1 MCALMQAGLIAR
13 AMAELSPSINVD
25 AFEKWTHENMV
36 VAGAYAKLVDATKEP
51 MIFASRMTREGLR
64 NEILGRLH
72 LLKSRHERM
81 GRSMPLS
88 EKINEVLV
96 RGGGDGPSALIHF
109 PGPLEGHRRPSKPI
123 PEQVAEKLKAARTD
137 SGIESQLQ
145 LLVTASQLFAL
156 GKPELEYALR
166 TVNAIEGYSSDDEPR
181 GILKLL
187 ELASI
192 LAAANRDTKLA
203 DRIADIVVNIASGI
217 SRGEDAQLI
226 LRIMLQSA
234 IAYEVHDAWFKWL
247 EERLASVAVHL
258 PSLPNEC
265 LPVFRNHLYSLGA
278 ILPIGSWFHIRALS
292 IASSGAG

>member
-1 MCALMQAGLIAR
+1 M
-13 AMAELSPSINVD
+13 
-25 AFEKWTHENMV
+25 
-36 VAGAYAKLVDATKEP
+36 
-51 MIFASRMTREGLR
+51 
-64 NEILGRLH
+64 
-72 LLKSRHERM
+72 
-81 GRSMPLS
+81 
-88 EKINEVLV
+88 LV

-265 LPVFRNHLYSLGA
+265 L
-278 ILPIGSWFHIRALS
+278 
-292 IASSGAG
+292 AGFP